1 MIRQVSVVIL
11 TALMTGVRSA
21 GKSAVEAWHQFWFQ
35 PADPLMIGVI
45 RALTGWMLF
54 YNLAVWTLDLE
65 AFFGDYGLQPLDAVR
80 AIYKD
85 RFVFSFWLWL
95 GDDWLWPIHFL
106 CLAIAALFCVGLFSR
121 VMSVLSFLIT
131 ISYSQRVPIA
141 NFGFD
146 QILGLLCLY
155 LCLAP
160 SGAAFSVDA
169 LLRKRRQRRKGQ
181 PFVIERFSSARMAM
195 RLIQLHLCAIYL
207 WAGLSKLKG
216 PSWWTGEALWRVI
229 ANEEYQTFDLT
240 WMAWVPWLPFVIAHI
255 TIAWE
260 VYFIASV
267 WHPRLRPLVLTI
279 GVFMHLGIGAFF
291 GMWTFGL
298 IMTFAY
304 LAFSDPELWRRRLN
318 KYFQPAVAADAV
330 DRVGSQQ
337 GGTRPDDSD
346 GCRCEQAQVERH
358 PQCSGVP
365 AVSKNDGV
373 HEHNVAQGSG
383 VLCLVCSNAAERSSL
398 RRFLQQ
404 NQIVCRLVNDF
415 EPALTVLSRYRCDA
429 VVVLTPEA
437 EPKAILEF
445 AEDVH
450 DLAGLP
456 LLLLLSRTQQAEVMN
471 GRLPDTIQT
480 VNLPVSRSELQDR
493 LLLLTQSFSRN
504 TGTNAS
510 ADVAPEEKSQS

>member
-1 MIRQVSVVIL
+1 MLTQVAKEIL
-11 TALMTGVRSA
+11 TALLTWARLA
-21 GKSAVEAWHQFWFQ
+21 GKSAAEAWHLFWFQ
-35 PADPLMIGVI
+35 PADPLMLGMI

-65 AFFGDYGLQPLDAVR
+65 AFFGDHGLQPLEAVR

-85 RFVFSFWLWL
+85 QFVFSFWLWI
-95 GDDWLWPIHFL
+95 GDEWLWPIHFL
-106 CLAIAALFCVGLFSR
+106 CLIIAALFCVGLFSR
-121 VMSVLSFLIT
+121 VTSVLAFLIT

-160 SGAAFSVDA
+160 SGAALSVDA
-169 LLRKRRQRRKGQ
+169 WLRNRRLWRNGQ
-181 PFVIERFSSARMAM
+181 PVVIRRFSSARMAT

-229 ANEEYQTFDLT
+229 ANEEYQTLDLT
-240 WMAWVPWLPFVIAHI
+240 WLAWVPWFPYVIAHI
-255 TIAWE
+255 TIVWE
-260 VYFIASV
+260 VYFIASI

-279 GVFMHLGIGAFF
+279 GVFMHLGIGAFL

-304 LAFSDPELWRRRLN
+304 LAFSDPDLWRRRLN
-318 KYFQPAVAADAV
+318 KYFRPAFAADSAAL
-330 DRVGSQQ
+330 VGSEQWRTEPA
-337 GGTRPDDSD
+337 GSES
-346 GCRCEQAQVERH
+346 CRCEQSLEEKH
-358 PQCSGVP
+358 PHPSVPFGVSTHP
-365 AVSKNDGV
+365 GD
-373 HEHNVAQGSG
+373 HEHNVVTGSG
-383 VLCLVCSNAAERSSL
+383 TLCLVCSNASERSSL

-404 NQIVCRLVNDF
+404 HQIVCRLVNDF

-429 VVVLTPEA
+429 VVVLAPDA
-437 EPKAILEF
+437 APAVVLDF

-456 LLLLLSRTQQAEVMN
+456 LLLLVSRTQQAEILN
-471 GRLPDTIQT
+471 AKLPDTIQT
-480 VNLPVSRSELQDR
+480 VVLPVSRNELQAR
-493 LLLLTQSFSRN
+493 LLLLTQSFSRT

-510 ADVAPEEKSQS
+510 ADVVPEEKSQP

>member
-1 MIRQVSVVIL
+1 MLKKVSLEIL
-11 TALMTGVRSA
+11 TALVTWMHRA
-21 GKSAVEAWHQFWFQ
+21 GKSAAEAWHQFWFQ

-54 YNLAVWTLDLE
+54 YNLAVWSLDLE
-65 AFFGDYGLQPLDAVR
+65 AFFGDHGLQPLEAVR

-85 RFVFSFWLWL
+85 QFVFSFWLWI
-95 GDDWLWPIHFL
+95 GDDWLWPVHCL
-106 CLAIAALFCVGLFSR
+106 CLAISALFCVGMFSR
-121 VMSVLSFLIT
+121 VTSVLSFLIT

-160 SGAAFSVDA
+160 SGAAFSADA
-169 LLRKRRQRRKGQ
+169 WLRNRRLRRTGQ
-181 PFVIERFSSARMAM
+181 PVVIQRFSSARMAM

-229 ANEEYQTFDLT
+229 ANEEYQTIDLT
-240 WMAWVPWLPFVIAHI
+240 WLAWIPWLPYVIAHI

-260 VYFIASV
+260 VYFIAAV

-304 LAFSDPELWRRRLN
+304 LAFSDPDLWRRRLE
-318 KYFQPAVAADAV
+318 KYFPSAFASDPAGV
-330 DRVGSQQ
+330 VGSEHWR
-337 GGTRPDDSD
+337 TAAESSDS
-346 GCRCEQAQVERH
+346 CRCEQSPKVKH
-358 PQCSGVP
+358 PQSIGTP
-365 AVSKNDGV
+365 DVSMS
-373 HEHNVAQGSG
+373 HSAPEYPMSSGSG
-383 VLCLVCSNAAERSSL
+383 TLCLVCSNATERSSL

-404 NQIVCRLVNDF
+404 HQIACRLVNDF

-429 VVVLTPEA
+429 VVVLAPEA
-437 EPKAILEF
+437 EPTVVLDF

-450 DLAGLP
+450 DLSGLP
-456 LLLLLSRTQQAEVMN
+456 LLLLLSRNQHAEVLKAQ
-471 GRLPDTIQT
+471 LPETIQT
-480 VNLPVSRSELQDR
+480 VTLPISRSELQDR
-493 LLLLTQSFSRN
+493 LLSLTRSFSRN
-504 TGTNAS
+504 TGTTVS